1 MEVDAQ
7 SLVSNSSLITVNS
20 SPYSNMKF
28 FIKDLLGIFAQIHC
42 FLEFVHI
49 H

>member
-7 SLVSNSSLITVNS
+7 LLVSNSSLITVNS
-20 SPYSNMKF
+20 SPYSDMKF
-28 FIKDLLGIFAQIHC
+28 FLKDLLDIFAQIHC